1 LNVVSVV
8 DVSSPSALATLL
20 VCSDV
25 IVIVDVAADATMNKA
40 VDHASVITDISTV
53 VKEIG

>member
-1 LNVVSVV
+1 VSVV